1 MPVTAPRP
9 KLAIQSR
16 ALRSIALDQP
26 EAIILAAGRGSRL
39 GASTEARPKCL
50 VRVGGVPLIEHQLRM
65 LAMAGVTRV
74 SVVVGYR
81 AEEVRAAVAHRA
93 RTILNP
99 QWEDTNSLYS
109 FSLCHGHVRGPLL
122 VLNCDVLVHPVAL
135 QRLLNARCS
144 ALLYDSSSGRDE
156 EEMKVELDRGFL
168 SAMSKI
174 LPHHRANGENVGI
187 LYFEEDALRSLF
199 QEARL
204 ALSEGYR
211 NGWLATAVERT
222 ARRRPVR
229 GIDIADLPWIEIDFP
244 DDLLRACD
252 LTWRQLSGVM
262 DPAMRLAS

>member
-1 MPVTAPRP
+1 
-9 KLAIQSR
+9 
-16 ALRSIALDQP
+16 
-26 EAIILAAGRGSRL
+26 
-39 GASTEARPKCL
+39 
-50 VRVGGVPLIEHQLRM
+50 M
-65 LAMAGVTRV
+65 LAMAGITRV
-74 SVVVGYR
+74 SVVIGYR
-81 AEEVRAAVAHRA
+81 AKEVQAAIAHRA

-109 FSLCHGHVRGPLL
+109 FSLCHGHVRAPLL

-144 ALLYDSSSGRDE
+144 ALLYDSSSGRDV

-168 SAMSKI
+168 SAMSKT
-174 LPHHRANGENVGI
+174 LPHHRAKGENVGI
-187 LYFEEDALRSLF
+187 LYFEADALRSLF

-204 ALSEGYR
+204 ALNEGHR

-222 ARRRPVR
+222 ARRWPVR

-262 DPAMRLAS
+262 DPAVRLAS